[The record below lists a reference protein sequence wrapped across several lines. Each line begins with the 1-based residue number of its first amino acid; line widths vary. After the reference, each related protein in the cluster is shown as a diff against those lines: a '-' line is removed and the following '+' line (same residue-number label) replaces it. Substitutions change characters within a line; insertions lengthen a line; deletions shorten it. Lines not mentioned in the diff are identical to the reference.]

1 MRPLILE
8 SPRLDAVGI
17 CPFNQ
22 AKIQLTDNIAGLHR
36 RDHDLIVRRLKM
48 IPQIL
53 ERHAAMPEL
62 ATVHNPASSETK
74 KPVIIQ

>member
-8 SPRLDAVGI
+8 NPRLDAFGI
-17 CPFNQ
+17 YPFNQ

-48 IPQIL
+48 VPQIF

-62 ATVHNPASSETK
+62 ATVHNPASLKTK
-74 KPVIIQ
+74 EPIIV